1 MTGPVAVPPLQPS
14 HDVGVTDQ
22 EIFGQLYPGLRRFA
36 AVVGAVEVDP
46 DDLVQDAVAHALV
59 GGSLSRFDSPGA
71 YLRQAIVNAASNDRR
86 RAGRRR
92 RALTR
97 LGGGLTEA
105 QPSVYPSDI
114 TQLARFSPTIR
125 ALIYLRVIDG
135 LAYDEIASILGV
147 SSSSARMTLSRALRS
162 IRSSGLD
169 TPSPKDHHE

>member
-14 HDVGVTDQ
+14 QGAGVADH

-36 AVVGAVEVDP
+36 AVVGAVEMDP
-46 DDLVQDAVAHALV
+46 DDLVQDAVARALV

-105 QPSVYPSDI
+105 QPSAYPSDI
-114 TQLARFSPTIR
+114 AQLARFSPTVR

-135 LAYDEIASILGV
+135 LAYDEIASMLGV
-147 SSSSARMTLSRALRS
+147 SASSARMKLSRALRS

-169 TPSPKDHHE
+169 IPSAKDHT